1 MLFSDI
7 EKESQDREWKV
18 LTYLQGVREGM
29 EIMVVAGAMLI
40 LIFSF
45 VE

>member
-1 MLFSDI
+1 M
-7 EKESQDREWKV
+7 ESA
-18 LTYLQGVREGM
+18 YLQGAREGM
-29 EIMVVAGAMLI
+29 EIMVVAGDILI